1 MDLINYIPIGKQH
14 KETRDSLMSKAKI
27 TDVRAFRKEIAK
39 LKDKYII
46 INDNGYYLPANQQE
60 YEEFIKV
67 IEKKIGRLN
76 KTIDLANNEMKRGTK
91 NGQN

>member
-1 MDLINYIPIGKQH
+1 MNLINYIPIGKQY

-39 LKDKYII
+39 LKSKYII

-60 YEEFIKV
+60 YEEFIKG

-76 KTIDLANNEMKRGTK
+76 RTIDLANNEMKRGTK